1 MHLCRK
7 AITFDELLAARG
19 LTGAPDSIRR
29 RLYPGPALG
38 ASTFVLH
45 YDSLPDDDF
54 AGLEESL
61 AQAQL
66 RKTKSAESVLCQ
78 QLRRPRIV
86 VQNSHDESGE
96 GVIVMPGDKEEEQN
110 NFLDEND
117 DSVEVKSLL
126 ESRGRSREEAS
137 PSPGNSTHNNP
148 R

>member
-1 MHLCRK
+1 M
-7 AITFDELLAARG
+7 
-19 LTGAPDSIRR
+19 
-29 RLYPGPALG
+29 PALG

-96 GVIVMPGDKEEEQN
+96 GVIVMAGDKDGEVEVDQLN
-110 NFLDEND
+110 NNADEND
-117 DSVEVKSLL
+117 DSFEVKSLL
-126 ESRGRSREEAS
+126 ESRRSREEAAS
-137 PSPGNSTHNNP
+137 SPGTTTP
-148 R
+148 